1 MKIFERRLEMTDATT
16 NLIHDTFVRNRP
28 ANVGVQEA
36 EELFARWLADHD
48 FQAEAEPSAPDGFAY
63 EPATSEPAGVP
74 SDDEIL
80 TVAFAADTLANVAEM
95 FEDMGLPADSV
106 LQASIVDVVADIDCA
121 VCHLAAMVDKYGPGA
136 VDRLTKVEGILL

>member
-1 MKIFERRLEMTDATT
+1 MTDATT

-74 SDDEIL
+74 SDEDL
-80 TVAFAADTLANVAEM
+80 MALALAADDARNAAYMLADLMDFVPPNV
-95 FEDMGLPADSV
+95 
-106 LQASIVDVVADIDCA
+106 QADIFSAVNDFDCA
-121 VCHLAAMVDKYGPGA
+121 ARH
-136 VDRLTKVEGILL
+136 LTKLLDRYGYQPDIEG